1 MVRTY
6 ALLLFLVLGFCPHG
20 VLAGQRPRT
29 DEPSLTPILPAEQA
43 WQVEL
48 PFATS
53 AGGVMDETRVYIP
66 LEGEHFIAIDR
77 DDGATA
83 WTVDIESAW
92 PPLVRDGVVY
102 LAASDELHA
111 LDAETGSHR
120 WRVSLGRGAMA
131 PMAFAKD
138 LLIALVAPDQ
148 ILAFRVS
155 DGQVQWNQALGGR
168 VGPASMAVTATDVYV
183 ALGARLARVT
193 LADGA
198 IRWDRTMPG
207 QLLNPVFARDK
218 IFVGSTTNELY
229 AVEPNGS
236 LAWKYRFGGDVLGV
250 AASNDLV
257 FVASLDNLVRAL
269 RRSTGNQVWK
279 RALTSRPAGPP
290 RMFENVIAVLGS
302 SSMATFNARTGAPVG
317 TFDAPNLL
325 QGLPLVD
332 PTPSPFAVSIVA
344 ITRDGR
350 AIGLRSVE
358 MMFRDRPLDPVTALP
373 GRSLQ
378 RETLPAR

>member
-1 MVRTY
+1 
-6 ALLLFLVLGFCPHG
+6 LLFLVLGFCPYDG
-20 VLAGQRPRT
+20 FAGQRPKT
-29 DEPSLTPILPAEQA
+29 VEPSLTPILPAEPA
-43 WQVEL
+43 WQVAL

-53 AGGVMDETRVYIP
+53 AAGAMDETRVYIP
-66 LEGEHFIAIDR
+66 LEGEHFIAINR
-77 DDGATA
+77 DNGATA
-83 WTVDIESAW
+83 WTVDVESAW

-111 LDAETGSHR
+111 LDAQTGSHR

-138 LLIALVAPDQ
+138 LLIALVAPDG
-148 ILAFRVS
+148 IYAYRPS
-155 DGQVQWNQALGGR
+155 DGQLLWSQSLGGR
-168 VGPASMAVTATDVYV
+168 VGPASMAVTTTDIYV
-183 ALGARLARVT
+183 ALGDLLARVA

-207 QLLNPVFARDK
+207 QLMNPVFMRDK

-229 AVEPNGS
+229 AVEPNGG

-250 AASNDLV
+250 AASDDLV

-269 RRSTGNQVWK
+269 RRGTGNQVWK
-279 RALTSRPAGPP
+279 RALTSRPTAPP
-290 RMFENVIAVLGS
+290 RMFDGVIAVLGS
-302 SSMATFNARTGAPVG
+302 SSMATFNAKTGAPVG

-325 QGLPLVD
+325 QGLPLID
-332 PTPSPFAVSIVA
+332 PTPSSFAVSIVA
-344 ITRDGR
+344 LTRDGR
-350 AIGLRSVE
+350 AIGLRPVE
-358 MMFRDRPLDPVTALP
+358 MLFRERVLDPLAALP

-378 RETLPAR
+378 RETLPVR